1 MRYFRAFAIVGI
13 GIVALAGVVGPGL
26 GALGPAVD
34 NAPIGSILAGE
45 WGRVMQ
51 GLLGM
56 GVFASLL
63 SIFALAYDQWGGLD

>member
-34 NAPIGSILAGE
+34 NAPVGASWPENGAG
-45 WGRVMQ
+45 
-51 GLLGM
+51 
-56 GVFASLL
+56 
-63 SIFALAYDQWGGLD
+63 